1 MNPETEGTSCIMQTT
16 ELLPSRRL
24 ARWHLALPLLVV
36 LALLLSTSATQRLDF
51 WLHDTFIRLMPVTPP
66 DELAIIA
73 IDEKSLQALGRWPW
87 PRHRHATLIDRLN
100 KAGAGALALD
110 ILFTEPADN
119 GHDDRRLAEA
129 MNRHGNVVL
138 PLHIFPG
145 NSASPLR
152 EFLPTARL
160 TRAAAALG
168 HVHAE
173 LDDDGIARTLFRR
186 QGMGEA
192 TWPSLADAVA
202 LQTGTQ
208 RTAPHAPEQAAPYV
222 NVRSSRVHLPFAQP
236 GAIPRFSYID
246 VLEGRVPDSQ
256 LAGRTLFVG
265 HTAAGFGDVL
275 PTPVSGSG
283 NPLTGVA
290 FHANAYAAIARD
302 RLIHP
307 GSLWPVAGT
316 GIGLILLVT
325 LVFPR
330 MRPARTLMLSAALT
344 ALPLL
349 LSALAM
355 RWLQLW
361 MPPSAPALVAAL
373 AFPIWTT
380 ERLALMT
387 HFLNRQLDALGHD
400 RNVPTS
406 ELADTAPAR
415 LLEHLQELLGAREG
429 WLVSQGQP
437 IRGQPPATTSYLQQP
452 GKWQHEATTSRVRFH
467 RNGTWHELG
476 LVWPGNGAGEQ
487 RRAYLDR
494 LPLHTGTAEPAIETS
509 RERLSRRIE
518 RVHSAALNLAGMRRF
533 IGTGFER
540 MPDGVIV
547 TDAVGVIEFVNAR
560 IAGWFKTPRESLAG
574 MPLARLLAGAAPEAE
589 PLEGVGKGDW
599 RSRILSVLTEGKPL
613 TAEIPLA
620 RRTLLL
626 HLTPFRQNR
635 WHQPGLIANFS
646 DITDLRE
653 RQRQYREAID
663 FISHDMRSPLV
674 SQLALLDQLQRER
687 RDADPETLG
696 QIARLA
702 RRSYELAEEF
712 VQLARAEDL
721 TEKRFYECE
730 LLTIAENA
738 VDAVQQQAGSRG
750 IRIQLDGA
758 EDLWLMGNA
767 ELLERAVINL
777 LTNALQYS
785 PESTDVAVTVE
796 QAGGYGVVAVA
807 DQGPGIAPENQP
819 LVFQRF
825 RRHQDQQMGG
835 PHGAG
840 LGLAFVQT
848 VAERHR
854 GTVDLVSTFGR
865 GATFRLYL
873 PLQP

>member
-1 MNPETEGTSCIMQTT
+1 META

-24 ARWHLALPLLVV
+24 ARWHLALPLLAV
-36 LALLLSTSATQRLDF
+36 LVLLLSTSATQRLDF

-66 DELAIIA
+66 DDLAIVA
-73 IDEKSLQALGRWPW
+73 IDEKSLEALGRWPW
-87 PRHRHATLIDRLN
+87 PRHRHASLIDRLDD
-100 KAGAGALALD
+100 AGAGPITLD
-110 ILFTEPADN
+110 ILFTEPSDN
-119 GHDDRRLAEA
+119 GDDDRRLARA
-129 MNRHGNVVL
+129 MERHGNVIL

-145 NSASPLR
+145 DSQRPLR

-186 QGMGEA
+186 QGLGEA

-202 LQTGTQ
+202 MQAGRRAQ
-208 RTAPHAPEQAAPYV
+208 PPEAGEQAAPYV
-222 NVRSSRVHLPFAQP
+222 NVRSHRVHVPFTRP

-246 VLEGRVPDSQ
+246 VLEGRVPDAR

-275 PTPVSGSG
+275 PTPISGRG
-283 NPLTGVA
+283 NPLTGVE
-290 FHANAYAAIARD
+290 FHANTYAALARD

-316 GIGLILLVT
+316 GLGIILLIT
-325 LVFPR
+325 LAFPR
-330 MRPARTLMLSAALT
+330 MRPARTLLLSLGLA

-373 AFPIWTT
+373 AFPLWTA
-380 ERLALMT
+380 ERLALLT
-387 HFLNRQLDALGHD
+387 HFLNRQLDALGHERD
-400 RNVPTS
+400 VPTS
-406 ELADTAPAR
+406 ELTDTAPAR
-415 LLEHLQELLGAREG
+415 LLEHLEELLDARDG
-429 WLVSQGQP
+429 WLVTEGRP
-437 IRGQPPATTSYLQQP
+437 VRGQPPVTTQQLQQP

-467 RNGTWHELG
+467 RNGAWHELG
-476 LVWPGNGAGEQ
+476 LVWPASGTDDA

-494 LPLHTGTAEPAIETS
+494 LPLHTGTGDAPIETS
-509 RERLSRRIE
+509 RERLSRRIQ

-547 TDAVGVIEFVNAR
+547 TDALGVIEFVNGR
-560 IAGWFKTPRESLAG
+560 IAGWFDTPRESLVG
-574 MPLARLLAGAAPEAE
+574 MPLARLLAGAVPDTD
-589 PLEGVGKGDW
+589 PPTGKRNW
-599 RSRILSVLTEGKPL
+599 RDGILSVLSRGAPL
-613 TAEIPLA
+613 TAELPLGQ
-620 RRTLLL
+620 RTLLF
-626 HLTPFRQNR
+626 HLTPFRQSR
-635 WHQPGLIANFS
+635 WRQPGLIANFS

-674 SQLALLDQLQRER
+674 SQLALLDQLQRENR
-687 RDADPETLG
+687 NADPETLG

-738 VDAVQQQAGSRG
+738 VDAVQQQARSRE
-750 IRIQLDGA
+750 IRILMDGE
-758 EDLWLMGNA
+758 EDLWLQGNA

-785 PESTDVAVTVE
+785 PEATEVAVTVE
-796 QAGGYGVVAVA
+796 KAGGYGIVAVA
-807 DQGPGIAPENQP
+807 DQGPGIAPEDQP
-819 LVFQRF
+819 MVFQRF
-825 RRHQDQQMGG
+825 RRQQ
-835 PHGAG
+835 
-840 LGLAFVQT
+840 
-848 VAERHR
+848 
-854 GTVDLVSTFGR
+854 
-865 GATFRLYL
+865 
-873 PLQP
+873 

>member
-1 MNPETEGTSCIMQTT
+1 MNPEPEGIFRIMETA

-24 ARWHLALPLLVV
+24 ARWHLALPLLAV
-36 LALLLSTSATQRLDF
+36 LVLLLSTSATQRLDF

-66 DELAIIA
+66 DDLAIVA
-73 IDEKSLQALGRWPW
+73 IDEKSLEALGRWPW
-87 PRHRHATLIDRLN
+87 PRHRHASLIDRLDDAD
-100 KAGAGALALD
+100 AGPIALD
-110 ILFTEPADN
+110 ILFTEPSDN
-119 GHDDRRLAEA
+119 GHDDRRLASA
-129 MNRHGNVVL
+129 MERHGNVIL

-145 NSASPLR
+145 DSERPLR

-186 QGMGEA
+186 QGLGEA

-202 LQTGTQ
+202 IQAGIGAQ
-208 RTAPHAPEQAAPYV
+208 VPEAGEQAAPYV
-222 NVRSSRVHLPFAQP
+222 NVRSHRVHIPFTRP

-246 VLEGRVPDSQ
+246 VLEGRVPDSR

-275 PTPVSGSG
+275 PTPISGRG
-283 NPLTGVA
+283 NPLTGVE
-290 FHANAYAAIARD
+290 FHANTYAAMVRD
-302 RLIHP
+302 RLVHP
-307 GSLWPVAGT
+307 GSLWPVAGA
-316 GIGLILLVT
+316 GIGIILLIT
-325 LVFPR
+325 LAFPR
-330 MRPARTLMLSAALT
+330 MRPARTLLLSLGLT

-373 AFPIWTT
+373 AFPLWTA
-380 ERLALMT
+380 ERLALLT
-387 HFLNRQLDALGHD
+387 HFLNRQLDALGHERD
-400 RNVPTS
+400 VPTS
-406 ELADTAPAR
+406 ELADTAPTR
-415 LLEHLQELLGAREG
+415 LLEHLKELLGARDG
-429 WLVSQGQP
+429 WLVTEGQP
-437 IRGQPPATTSYLQQP
+437 VRGQPPVTTQQLQQP
-452 GKWQHEATTSRVRFH
+452 GKWQHEATTSRVRFY
-467 RNGTWHELG
+467 RNGAWHELG
-476 LVWPGNGAGEQ
+476 LVWPASGTDDT

-494 LPLHTGTAEPAIETS
+494 LPLHTGTGGATIETS
-509 RERLSRRIE
+509 RERLSRRIQ

-547 TDAVGVIEFVNAR
+547 TDALGVIEFVNGR
-560 IAGWFKTPRESLAG
+560 IAAWFDTPRESLVG
-574 MPLARLLAGAAPEAE
+574 MPLARLLAGAVPDMN
-589 PLEGVGKGDW
+589 PPTGKRSW
-599 RSRILSVLTEGKPL
+599 RDGILSVLTEGTPL
-613 TAEIPLA
+613 TAELPLGQ
-620 RRTLLL
+620 RTLLF
-626 HLTPFRQNR
+626 HLTPFRQSQWR
-635 WHQPGLIANFS
+635 QPGLIANFS

-674 SQLALLDQLQRER
+674 SQLALLDQLQRENR
-687 RDADPETLG
+687 NADPETLG

-702 RRSYELAEEF
+702 QRSYELAEEF

-738 VDAVQQQAGSRG
+738 VDAVQQQARSRA
-750 IRIQLDGA
+750 IRILLDGE
-758 EDLWLMGNA
+758 EDLWLQGNA

-785 PESTDVAVTVE
+785 PESTEVTVTVE
-796 QAGGYGVVAVA
+796 KAGGYGIVAVA
-807 DQGPGIAPENQP
+807 DQGPGIAPEDQP

-825 RRHQDQQMGG
+825 RRQQDQEMGG

-848 VAERHR
+848 VAERHG
-854 GTVDLVSTFGR
+854 GTVDLVSTLGR
-865 GATFRLYL
+865 GSTFRLYL
-873 PLQP
+873 PLTD

>member
-1 MNPETEGTSCIMQTT
+1 META

-24 ARWHLALPLLVV
+24 ARWHLALPLLAV
-36 LALLLSTSATQRLDF
+36 LVLLLSTSVTQRLDF
-51 WLHDTFIRLMPVTPP
+51 WLHDTLIRLMPVTPP

-73 IDEKSLQALGRWPW
+73 IDEKSLEALGRWPW
-87 PRHRHATLIDRLN
+87 ARHRHASLIKRLDD
-100 KAGAGALALD
+100 AGARAIALD
-110 ILFTEPADN
+110 ILFTEPSDN

-129 MNRHGNVVL
+129 MNRHGDVVL

-145 NSASPLR
+145 NSDMPLQ

-168 HVHAE
+168 HVHAA

-192 TWPSLADAVA
+192 TWPSLADALA
-202 LQTGTQ
+202 LQTGIQ
-208 RTAPHAPEQAAPYV
+208 RTAPEAMAQAAPYV
-222 NVRSSRVHLPFAQP
+222 NVRSNRVHIPFTQP

-256 LAGRTLFVG
+256 LAGRALFVG

-283 NPLTGVA
+283 TPLTGVA
-290 FHANAYAAIARD
+290 FHANAYAAIAQD

-316 GIGLILLVT
+316 GIGIILLIT
-325 LVFPR
+325 LAFPR
-330 MRPARTLMLSAALT
+330 MRPARTLMLSATLT

-355 RWLQLW
+355 RWIQIW
-361 MPPSAPALVAAL
+361 MPPSAPALVAVL

-400 RNVPTS
+400 RNVPTR

-415 LLEHLQELLGAREG
+415 LLEHLQELLGARNG
-429 WLVSQGQP
+429 WLVTQGQP
-437 IRGQPPATTSYLQQP
+437 IRGQPPATTSHLQQP
-452 GKWQHEATTSRVRFH
+452 GKWQHEATTSRIRFY
-467 RNGTWHELG
+467 RNDVWHELG
-476 LVWPGNGAGEQ
+476 LVWPGSGADEQ
-487 RRAYLDR
+487 RRSYLDR
-494 LPLHTGTAEPAIETS
+494 LPLHTGAAEPPIETS

-518 RVHSAALNLAGMRRF
+518 QVHSAALNLAGMRRF

-560 IAGWFKTPRESLAG
+560 IAGWFNTPRESLAG
-574 MPLARLLAGAAPEAE
+574 MPLARLLAGAA
-589 PLEGVGKGDW
+589 LETDPRAGKSDW

-613 TAEIPLA
+613 TAEIPLGH
-620 RRTLLL
+620 RTLLF

-635 WHQPGLIANFS
+635 WRQPGLIANFS

-674 SQLALLDQLQRER
+674 SQLALLDQLQREK
-687 RDADPETLG
+687 RDADPETLQ

-738 VDAVQQQAGSRG
+738 VDAVQQQAGSQG
-750 IRIQLDGA
+750 IRIQLDGV

-796 QAGGYGVVAVA
+796 KAGGYGVMAVA

-825 RRHQDQQMGG
+825 RRQQDQEIAGT
-835 PHGAG
+835 HGAG

-848 VAERHR
+848 VAERHS
-854 GTVDLVSTFGR
+854 GTVDLVSTIGR

>member
-1 MNPETEGTSCIMQTT
+1 MNHEPEGIFRIMETA

-24 ARWHLALPLLVV
+24 ARWHLALPLLAV
-36 LALLLSTSATQRLDF
+36 LVLLLSTSTTQRLDF

-66 DELAIIA
+66 DDLAIVA
-73 IDEKSLQALGRWPW
+73 IDEKSLGALGRWPW
-87 PRHRHATLIDRLN
+87 PRHRHASLINRLDE
-100 KAGAGALALD
+100 AGAGPIALD
-110 ILFTEPADN
+110 ILFTEPSQN
-119 GHDDRRLAEA
+119 GHDDRLLAEA
-129 MNRHGNVVL
+129 MERHGNVIL

-145 NSASPLR
+145 DSETPLR

-160 TRAAAALG
+160 TRAATALG

-186 QGMGEA
+186 QGLGEA

-202 LQTGTQ
+202 MQAGIQ
-208 RTAPHAPEQAAPYV
+208 RRAPAATEQAAPYV
-222 NVRSSRVHLPFAQP
+222 NVRSHRVHVPFTRT

-246 VLEGRVPDSQ
+246 VLKGRVPDSR

-275 PTPVSGSG
+275 PTPLSGRG
-283 NPLTGVA
+283 NPLTGVE
-290 FHANAYAAIARD
+290 FHANTYAAMARD

-307 GSLWPVAGT
+307 GSLWPVAAT
-316 GIGLILLVT
+316 GIAIILLIT
-325 LVFPR
+325 LAFPR
-330 MRPARTLMLSAALT
+330 MRPTRTLLLSLGLT

-361 MPPSAPALVAAL
+361 MPPAAPAVVAAL
-373 AFPIWTT
+373 AFPLWTA
-380 ERLALMT
+380 ERLALLT
-387 HFLNRQLDALGHD
+387 HFLNRQLDALGHERD
-400 RNVPTS
+400 VPTS

-415 LLEHLQELLGAREG
+415 LLEHLEELLGARDG
-429 WLVSQGQP
+429 WLVTEGQAV
-437 IRGQPPATTSYLQQP
+437 RGQPPVTTHQFQQP

-467 RNGTWHELG
+467 RNGAWHELG
-476 LVWPGNGAGEQ
+476 LVWPTSGTDDA
-487 RRAYLDR
+487 RRAYLNR
-494 LPLHTGTAEPAIETS
+494 LPLHAGTASAAIKTS
-509 RERLSRRIE
+509 RERLSRRIQ

-547 TDAVGVIEFVNAR
+547 TDALGVIEFVNGH
-560 IAGWFKTPRESLAG
+560 IAAWFGTPRESLQG
-574 MPLARLLAGAAPEAE
+574 MPLARLLAGSVPYTT
-589 PLEGVGKGDW
+589 PPPGTRNW
-599 RSRILSVLTEGKPL
+599 RDAVLSVLTGGTPL
-613 TAEIPLA
+613 TAELPLGQQ
-620 RRTLLL
+620 TLLF
-626 HLTPFRQNR
+626 HLTPFGRSPWR
-635 WHQPGLIANFS
+635 QPGLIANFS

-674 SQLALLDQLQRER
+674 SQLALLDQLQRENR
-687 RDADPETLG
+687 HADPETLG

-738 VDAVQQQAGSRG
+738 VDAVQQQARSRG
-750 IRIQLDGA
+750 IRIELEGE
-758 EDLWLMGNA
+758 EDLWLQGNA

-785 PESTDVAVTVE
+785 PESTEVAVTVE
-796 QAGGYGVVAVA
+796 KAGGYGIVAVA
-807 DQGPGIAPENQP
+807 DQGPGIAPEDQP

-825 RRHQDQQMGG
+825 RRQQDQEMGG

-848 VAERHR
+848 VAERHG
-854 GTVDLVSTFGR
+854 GTVDLVSTLGR

-873 PLQP
+873 PLVD

>member
-1 MNPETEGTSCIMQTT
+1 MNHEPEGIFRIMETA

-24 ARWHLALPLLVV
+24 ARWHLALPLLAV
-36 LALLLSTSATQRLDF
+36 LVLLLSTSATQRLDF

-66 DELAIIA
+66 DDLAIVA
-73 IDEKSLQALGRWPW
+73 IDEKSLEALGRWPW
-87 PRHRHATLIDRLN
+87 PRHRHASLIDRLDD
-100 KAGAGALALD
+100 AGAGPITLD
-110 ILFTEPADN
+110 ILFTEPSDN
-119 GHDDRRLAEA
+119 GDDDRRLARA
-129 MNRHGNVVL
+129 MERHGNVIL

-145 NSASPLR
+145 DSQRPLR

-186 QGMGEA
+186 QGLGEA

-202 LQTGTQ
+202 MQAGIRRQ
-208 RTAPHAPEQAAPYV
+208 APEAGEQAAPYV
-222 NVRSSRVHLPFAQP
+222 NVRSHRVHVPFTRP

-246 VLEGRVPDSQ
+246 VLEGRVPDAR

-275 PTPVSGSG
+275 PTPVSGRG
-283 NPLTGVA
+283 NPLTGVE
-290 FHANAYAAIARD
+290 FHANTYAALARD

-316 GIGLILLVT
+316 GLGIILLIT
-325 LVFPR
+325 LAFPR
-330 MRPARTLMLSAALT
+330 MRPARTLLLSLGLA

-373 AFPIWTT
+373 AFPLWTA
-380 ERLALMT
+380 ERLALLT
-387 HFLNRQLDALGHD
+387 HFLNRQLDALGHERD
-400 RNVPTS
+400 VPTS
-406 ELADTAPAR
+406 ELTDTAPAR
-415 LLEHLQELLGAREG
+415 LLEHLGELLDARDG
-429 WLVSQGQP
+429 WLVTEGRP
-437 IRGQPPATTSYLQQP
+437 VRGQPPVTTQQLQQP

-467 RNGTWHELG
+467 RNGAWHELG
-476 LVWPGNGAGEQ
+476 LVWPASGTDDA

-494 LPLHTGTAEPAIETS
+494 LPLHTGTADPAIETS
-509 RERLSRRIE
+509 RERLSRRIQ

-547 TDAVGVIEFVNAR
+547 TDALGVIEFVNGR
-560 IAGWFKTPRESLAG
+560 IAGWFDTPRESLVG
-574 MPLARLLAGAAPEAE
+574 MPLARLLAGAVPDTD
-589 PLEGVGKGDW
+589 PPTGKRNW
-599 RSRILSVLTEGKPL
+599 RDGILSVLSGGAPL
-613 TAEIPLA
+613 TAELPLGQ
-620 RRTLLL
+620 RTLLF
-626 HLTPFRQNR
+626 HLTPFRQSR
-635 WHQPGLIANFS
+635 WRQPGLIANFS

-674 SQLALLDQLQRER
+674 SQLALLDQLQRENR
-687 RDADPETLG
+687 NADPETLG

-738 VDAVQQQAGSRG
+738 VDAVQQQARSRE
-750 IRIQLDGA
+750 IRILLDGE
-758 EDLWLMGNA
+758 EDLWLQGNA

-785 PESTDVAVTVE
+785 PESTEVAVTVE
-796 QAGGYGVVAVA
+796 RAGGYGIVAVA
-807 DQGPGIAPENQP
+807 DQGPGIAPEDQP
-819 LVFQRF
+819 MVFQRF
-825 RRHQDQQMGG
+825 RRQQDQEMGG

-848 VAERHR
+848 VAERHG
-854 GTVDLVSTFGR
+854 GTVDLVSTPGR

-873 PLQP
+873 PLAD